1 VKRGAVWTAAAGGS
15 HGGKPGPVVIVHDD
29 RFDDTASI
37 VPLTSDRVEAMF
49 RVPVEPDTANGLQ
62 VTSRLMADQSN
73 DD

>member
-1 VKRGAVWTAAAGGS
+1 MAAGQERKIS
-15 HGGKPGPVVIVHDD
+15 LR
-29 RFDDTASI
+29 RFDDTASITI